1 MLFDTLLLRT
11 IVATSVITAP
21 VASTQAAESPSATQ
35 YLTPHTVAALT
46 VRIADAVR
54 QPAAQNY
61 PLEVLSAATEDYL
74 GLPVAAIDRVSVTIE
89 PPMGIKPQYVVVLNS
104 SEPILLE
111 SFRAELTQHTVPGEL
126 LGRPLLESQQAF
138 APSLCLADDQTLLV
152 GPKLYLKRL
161 LRGVEGSGTELAEV
175 MQADRGDENHLHGAI
190 VLEPLNPM
198 LELARAQPQAES
210 HPEAVA
216 LLDGISQLRHVV
228 IAINLSEEPSAALTV
243 RTKDAAAADRLEE
256 LMADGLFWF
265 RKEFQS
271 DEKYSELRNSPEST
285 VRALTAYIDRM
296 FDLQAERMSTLRKA
310 DDTFVIDSFATG
322 YTSEMGATMTI
333 GVLVALLLPAVQAAR
348 EAARRNQSMSH
359 LKQILLALHSYASDH
374 GHLPAQAIYAP
385 DGTPLLSWR
394 VAILPYL
401 EEQTLYDRFK
411 LDEPWDSPHNRSLLG
426 EMPEVYNDPSSIRP
440 PTDGKTDYLGVAG
453 PAATFDGTPN
463 GLHLAAI
470 ADGTA
475 NTLAVV
481 QVNQAEGVIGVA
493 WTKPEDYD
501 VVANATDP
509 AGGIRSLHPG
519 VFLGG
524 FADGSVS
531 VIPLDTD
538 PDTLRKLM
546 TADGGEVVARP

>member
-1 MLFDTLLLRT
+1 MPFDTLLLRT
-11 IVATSVITAP
+11 IVAISVITAP
-21 VASTQAAESPSATQ
+21 LTSTQAESPSATQ

-61 PLEVLSAATEDYL
+61 PLEVLSAATEDFL

-89 PPMGIKPQYVVVLNS
+89 PPMGINPQYVVVLNS

-138 APSLCLADDQTLLV
+138 APSLCLADDRTLLV

-161 LRGVEGSGTELAEV
+161 LRGVDGTGTELSEA
-175 MQADRGDENHLHGAI
+175 MQAEGGDENHLHGAI
-190 VLEPLNPM
+190 VMTPLKPM
-198 LELARAQPQAES
+198 LDLARSQVTAETEQ
-210 HPEAVA
+210 EAVVM
-216 LLDGISQLRHVV
+216 LEGISLLKRATLAVD
-228 IAINLSEEPSAALTV
+228 LSGNRSTALTV
-243 RTKDAAAADRLEE
+243 HTNDAAAADRLEE

-271 DEKYSELRNSPEST
+271 DEKFSELRNHPEPT
-285 VRALTAYIDRM
+285 ARAFVSYIDRM
-296 FDLQAERMSTLRKA
+296 FDMQAKRMSTLRRDGDA
-310 DDTFVIDSFATG
+310 FVIDSFAPG

-359 LKQILLALHSYASDH
+359 LKQILLALHNYAADH

-401 EEQTLYDRFK
+401 EKQALYDRFK

-426 EMPEVYNDPSSIRP
+426 EMPEIYNDPSSIRP
-440 PTDGKTDYLGVAG
+440 PTDGKADYLGVAG

-501 VVANATDP
+501 VVANAADP

-524 FADGSVS
+524 FADGSAS
-531 VIPLDTD
+531 AIPLDTD